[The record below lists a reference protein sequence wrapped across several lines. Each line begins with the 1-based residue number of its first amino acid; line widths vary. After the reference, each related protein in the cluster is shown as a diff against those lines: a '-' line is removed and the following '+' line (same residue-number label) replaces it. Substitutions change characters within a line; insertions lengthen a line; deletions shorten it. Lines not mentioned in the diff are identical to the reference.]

1 MIIENLKNIVDELS
15 MFDDALEKYEYI
27 IELGSQNSDID
38 ESYKNDKYLVSGCS
52 SSVWLYCIKV
62 DDKLFFHS
70 DSNAMIAKGLASIIC
85 KVYSGNSSS
94 EILSSDTK
102 LLKELNLSEIITPV
116 RQNGVASMQRYI
128 LKFAKDFEDG
138 C

>member
-1 MIIENLKNIVDELS
+1 MITENLKAIVDELS
-15 MFDDALEKYEYI
+15 LFDDALEKYEYI
-27 IELGSQNSDID
+27 IELGSLNADFED
-38 ESYKNDKYLVSGCS
+38 SYKSDKYLVKGCS
-52 SSVWLYCIKV
+52 SSVWLYCTEV
-62 DDKLFFHS
+62 ENKLFFHS

-85 KVYSGNSSS
+85 KVYSGSSS
-94 EILSSDTK
+94 KEILDSDVK
-102 LLKELNLSEIITPV
+102 LLENLNLSEIITPV